1 MEELNEALI
10 LSELS
15 YADSVEEVRE
25 GLERMSNAGSSDKGS
40 RFKIKSNKDKPQWE
54 LLFCDTESRP
64 NQPSHFLAIQRA
76 KKSWRQVGNRRP

>member
-25 GLERMSNAGSSDKGS
+25 GLERMSSAGSGDKGS
-40 RFKIKSNKDKPQWE
+40 RFKIKSNKDKQ
-54 LLFCDTESRP
+54 
-64 NQPSHFLAIQRA
+64 I
-76 KKSWRQVGNRRP
+76 